1 MLTTRQRQSSESR
14 ENKQWLQELSAQE
27 CSGGW
32 IEGNGGFLMKSL
44 LLWNQYLYEKRNGV
58 EQSVLSIESEK

>member
-1 MLTTRQRQSSESR
+1 MLTTRQMQSSESR

-32 IEGNGGFLMKSL
+32 IEGNGGFFD
-44 LLWNQYLYEKRNGV
+44 EEFVAV
-58 EQSVLSIESEK
+58 ESISI